1 MAASSELKRL
11 TIDLTRISNDD
22 EHDGSN
28 ESLYIDCE
36 LKWTEKGVRGKE
48 ELKSVKL
55 HGSGP
60 VPRWMDIGV
69 SKINFER
76 DGRNDRIQD
85 ENESFELDSH
95 DSFEEIEM
103 KDKGSQ
109 TDFAD
114 LFSSYSAVNERV
126 NRACSGCCCKNENV
140 FGKKIPQSLA
150 GLDVF
155 YCRKVG

>member
-60 VPRWMDIGV
+60 VPR
-69 SKINFER
+69 
-76 DGRNDRIQD
+76 
-85 ENESFELDSH
+85 
-95 DSFEEIEM
+95 
-103 KDKGSQ
+103 
-109 TDFAD
+109 
-114 LFSSYSAVNERV
+114 
-126 NRACSGCCCKNENV
+126 
-140 FGKKIPQSLA
+140 
-150 GLDVF
+150 
-155 YCRKVG
+155 